1 MSTLTQFLPQ
11 NPASGIKTVQAGTFT
26 IVNGNTT
33 GTASIS
39 SVNTA
44 KAFLIFLGST
54 ESNPYIYLDNA
65 TTVIAVRDGTAN
77 TRTVSYTVVEFN

>member
-26 IVNGNTT
+26 ILNGNST

-54 ESNPYIYLDNA
+54 DNPYIYLDNA

>member
-11 NPASGIKTVQAGTFT
+11 TGIKSVQAGTFSL
-26 IVNGNTT
+26 VNGSST

-54 ESNPYIYLDNA
+54 EANPYIYLDNA
-65 TTVIAVRDGTAN
+65 TTVIAVRDNTTN